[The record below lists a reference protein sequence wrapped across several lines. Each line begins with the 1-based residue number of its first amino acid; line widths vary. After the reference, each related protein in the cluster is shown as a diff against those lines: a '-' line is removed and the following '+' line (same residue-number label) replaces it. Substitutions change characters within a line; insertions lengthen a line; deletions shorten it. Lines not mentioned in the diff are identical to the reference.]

1 MFEEQKED
9 RTFISL
15 GNPRGLAMTSLNK
28 YIAQRKQIKPTP
40 LLPPKSPSDNPAET
54 IAQLQNEQS
63 ILCEELNAERRR
75 NENLSATFKCAQS
88 LSQSQYLEKLNAIS
102 TELSKSE
109 DTSKYVKEALN
120 IILNIIDQETHFQP
134 GKLKA
139 ASGTPIQSH
148 DDENDSKFKKENEK
162 IDSEIQRLTQDKE
175 AKQKQLEELELQIE
189 KMEASRQELVAKS
202 KHYYE
207 TYKKR
212 DAAWKEKVQKMKEQI
227 QQPQ

>member
-1 MFEEQKED
+1 MFEEQREE
-9 RTFISL
+9 RPFISL
-15 GNPRGLAMTSLNK
+15 GNPRGIATTSLNK
-28 YIAQRKQIKPTP
+28 YIQQRKQVKPTP

-54 IAQLQNEQS
+54 IAALQNEQS

-75 NENLSATFKCAQS
+75 NENLNATFKRAQS
-88 LSQSQYLEKLNAIS
+88 LSQSQYLEKLNALD
-102 TELSKSE
+102 TELRKSE
-109 DTSKYVKEALN
+109 NSSKYIKEALN
-120 IILNIIDQETHFQP
+120 LILNIIDQESQFQP

-139 ASGTPIQSH
+139 NTASPIQNR
-148 DDENDSKFKKENEK
+148 DDENDSKFAKENAK
-162 IDSEIQRLTQDKE
+162 IDAEIQRLTQDKE
-175 AKQKQLEELELQIE
+175 TKQKTLEDLELQIE

-212 DAAWKEKVQKMKEQI
+212 DTAWKEKVAKMKEQI